1 MGQADVLGRRCKSVL
16 GYMLAKQN
24 ANHVLQSQEA
34 YDAYSEK
41 LFLAE
46 PDTAPKLRST
56 MSNAQYLDNISA
68 PSKKRR
74 APRRKEDLVEISDD
88 SDEDDGAEQVANEAS
103 KMEVD

>member
-1 MGQADVLGRRCKSVL
+1 VGQADVLGRRRKSSIAL
-16 GYMLAKQN
+16 YSIKG
-24 ANHVLQSQEA
+24 ANLVLQSQEA

-46 PDTAPKLRST
+46 PNTAPKLRST
-56 MSNAQYLDNISA
+56 MNNAQYLDNISA

-88 SDEDDGAEQVANEAS
+88 SDEEEDAGHVTTEES